1 MNPQLRQQI
10 AEDARRSGLNVDESL
25 YESLGRMITCAY
37 SLETAGGYSPLNAN
51 DLVAAN
57 KEVMA
62 SVNKFYETNGRHRC
76 ILRHP
81 KYKDFVSFLHA
92 ERAG

>member
-1 MNPQLRQQI
+1 
-10 AEDARRSGLNVDESL
+10 
-25 YESLGRMITCAY
+25 MITCAY